1 MDKVKVGLLVPLQG
15 PMGVWGP
22 ASMHSAIL
30 ATAETNHLGGILGKE
45 LDLIIRDAAWSED
58 HAAQAAARLV
68 EEDGVS
74 AVVAMVGSNA
84 RRAIAAQT
92 AGRCPLIYT
101 PNYEC
106 GQPEP
111 DVIGISSTDEHL
123 FAPLMDWIT
132 DKACCRRI
140 FMLGSQY
147 RWPMQTMPAAGALLR
162 ARGASVEGMLARP
175 IDADDAWDFQ
185 ALDMIR
191 AARPDL
197 LLLFLIG
204 DQAIRFHR
212 NFHAAGLASKIPRL
226 AIATDETV
234 LTNLGPDETE
244 GLHAASYYFT
254 AVRSTANAGFMERYW
269 TAFGAGAPIP
279 GFYGQSCYEGIQVA
293 AGLMTTPRAT
303 APRALLGAP
312 RRNISFCSARFRTRA
327 ANLTMPLP
335 VYVARAEGNVFE
347 VVASYGM

>member
-1 MDKVKVGLLVPLQG
+1 
-15 PMGVWGP
+15 
-22 ASMHSAIL
+22 
-30 ATAETNHLGGILGKE
+30 
-45 LDLIIRDAAWSED
+45 
-58 HAAQAAARLV
+58 
-68 EEDGVS
+68 
-74 AVVAMVGSNA
+74 MVGSNA

-212 NFHAAGLASKIPRL
+212 NFHAAGLASKISP
-226 AIATDETV
+226 
-234 LTNLGPDETE
+234 
-244 GLHAASYYFT
+244 
-254 AVRSTANAGFMERYW
+254 AGHRD
-269 TAFGAGAPIP
+269 G
-279 GFYGQSCYEGIQVA
+279 
-293 AGLMTTPRAT
+293 
-303 APRALLGAP
+303 
-312 RRNISFCSARFRTRA
+312 
-327 ANLTMPLP
+327 
-335 VYVARAEGNVFE
+335 
-347 VVASYGM
+347 